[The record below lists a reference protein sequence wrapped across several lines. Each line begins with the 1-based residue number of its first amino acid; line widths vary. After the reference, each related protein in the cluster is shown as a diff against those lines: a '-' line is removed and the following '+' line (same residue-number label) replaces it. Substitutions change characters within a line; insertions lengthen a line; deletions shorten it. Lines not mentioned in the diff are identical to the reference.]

1 MAKGLLAHQS
11 ISSTAEGVSLAG
23 ALDLNESLFILFVSN
38 SSGKTAISFRL
49 FDER

>member
-23 ALDLNESLFILFVSN
+23 ALDLYESLFILFVSN
-38 SSGKTAISFRL
+38 SSGKNSNFFSTF
-49 FDER
+49 